1 LVAVGENISWTGKP
15 IFRQDKYNGDELTP
29 EYQMT
34 LGNTNSAYISLSKWL
49 NDISGGDD
57 VKRGWA
63 QVNPGAI
70 QYLFENYMGGPGK
83 FFMNTGSA
91 VGDAYKAVFT
101 EDDADFNMRK
111 IEFVRAF
118 WQQGDDRT
126 QFYRTQA
133 KYRKYKAESDEF
145 AYKMRAY
152 QKDAESNPD
161 HYMKLMKL
169 VQGDEAA
176 RYGII
181 HEVDATLREL
191 NTAANEATGRDR
203 KNIRSLYNEQLKY
216 VVDELD
222 KVKNIE

>member
-1 LVAVGENISWTGKP
+1 
-15 IFRQDKYNGDELTP
+15 
-29 EYQMT
+29 M
-34 LGNTNSAYISLSKWL
+34 
-49 NDISGGDD
+49 
-57 VKRGWA
+57 
-63 QVNPGAI
+63 
-70 QYLFENYMGGPGK
+70 QYLVEQYTGGPGK
-83 FFMNTGSA
+83 LFANTFVSA
-91 VGDAYKAVFT
+91 GKDLKNAITGDEV
-101 EDDADFNMRK
+101 DFNIRK
-111 IEFVRAF
+111 LEGVRAF

-133 KYRKYKAESDEF
+133 KYRKYKTESDEF